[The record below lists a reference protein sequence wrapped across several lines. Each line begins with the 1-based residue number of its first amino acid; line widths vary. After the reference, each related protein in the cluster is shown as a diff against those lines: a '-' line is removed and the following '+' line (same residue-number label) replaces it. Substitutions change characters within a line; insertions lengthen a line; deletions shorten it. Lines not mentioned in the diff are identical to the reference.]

1 MDNPEELATY
11 DTLDKIN
18 VREYRRGNK
27 NGQSKEYQR
36 GNKMDNPEDTK
47 GAIKLTIQRSW
58 EHMVHTT
65 ERNKTKHNTVW
76 FGQNYTQ
83 TNTNNVMRPP
93 ANNYF

>member
-36 GNKMDNPEDTK
+36 GNKMDNPENTK

-65 ERNKTKHNTVW
+65 ERNKTKHNTL
-76 FGQNYTQ
+76 
-83 TNTNNVMRPP
+83 
-93 ANNYF
+93 YFSRQQKEMINSLVE